1 MALSIVRSSHKVSNG
16 LDPGIRNKM
25 MMNIILDVLIGLTPV
40 LGDIVDI
47 FFRANTKNA
56 ILLEDMLK
64 KRVKKA
70 MAEAEK
76 TGRYESRNNRYE
88 EDDTQLPRVPMKPD
102 AHGGSPHG
110 SDRRQYVAP
119 DAKGSKN
126 GGWRS
131 GFGGQGVRKRSAH
144 GVEGIAPGHSTGHVD
159 PKGGGSRFI
168 NISDL

>member
-76 TGRYESRNNRYE
+76 TGRYEPRNNRYE
-88 EDDTQLPRVPMKPD
+88 EDDTRLPRLPMKPD
-102 AHGGSPHG
+102 AHDGSPHG
-110 SDRRQYVAP
+110 SGRRQYVAP

-126 GGWRS
+126 GGWKS
-131 GFGGQGVRKRSAH
+131 GF
-144 GVEGIAPGHSTGHVD
+144 
-159 PKGGGSRFI
+159 
-168 NISDL
+168 